1 MASTGRD
8 VWDDV
13 GVQEGVT
20 ADPAAN
26 TNPAAVTVTT
36 GQRWLLISASA
47 TIVTDANAANRYPYL
62 EITSDGTNA
71 IDEYMATTPT
81 TASLTQTITF
91 GGGATGGAIG
101 NGLMYSIPIPSR
113 GIEIPGGGKF
123 QVKFLNIQATDNCG
137 VVRYRYKALNE
148 Y

>member
-1 MASTGRD
+1 MASTAKD

-36 GQRWLLISASA
+36 GQRWLLISAAA
-47 TIVTDANAANRYPYL
+47 TMVTDATEANRYPYL
-62 EITSDGTNA
+62 EILSDGTNA
-71 IDEYMATTPT
+71 IDKYMATSPI

-101 NGLMYSIPIPSR
+101 DNLMYSIPIPVN

-137 VVRYRYKALNE
+137 VMRYRYKVLNE